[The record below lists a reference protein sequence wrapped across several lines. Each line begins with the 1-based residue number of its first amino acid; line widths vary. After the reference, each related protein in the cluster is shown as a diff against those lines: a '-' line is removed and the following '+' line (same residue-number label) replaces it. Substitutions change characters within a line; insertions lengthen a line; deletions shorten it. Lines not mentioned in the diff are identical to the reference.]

1 MQTIHMIINHLPAHP
16 LPVRRIPSQAI
27 RIITIH
33 LQAHSLLVRRIQAQ
47 AIYLII
53 NRLSAHSLLVRRKI
67 LRLYFWAG
75 SGINEIIYTAGKT
88 GLWLEKP

>member
-1 MQTIHMIINHLPAHP
+1 MSVRHNLSHAIRMIINNLQAQY
-16 LPVRRIPSQAI
+16 LLVRRNLSHAI

-33 LQAHSLLVRRIQAQ
+33 LQ
-47 AIYLII
+47 
-53 NRLSAHSLLVRRKI
+53 AHSLLVRRKI

-88 GLWLEKP
+88 GLRLEKP